1 MHSSTTNDP
10 YSMVK
15 AMAATIAAST
25 FYARPAVFLNSQWCV
40 MINGHFGLTMQW
52 FEDEQSAEDCKLRM
66 NTYAMLAA
74 LGSKSGRAKEA
85 KLLSAAAVAMS
96 HLLSALEKDE
106 EAHVIQGHIEAVN
119 EADAKFVAFTTG
131 GR

>member
-1 MHSSTTNDP
+1 MASADKKDP

-40 MINGHFGLTMQW
+40 MINGHFGFTIQW

-66 NTYAMLAA
+66 NSYAMLAA
-74 LGSKSGRAKEA
+74 LGSKSGRSKDA
-85 KLLSAAAVAMS
+85 KLLSAASAAMS
-96 HLLSALEKDE
+96 HLLSAFKKGESNQ
-106 EAHVIQGHIEAVN
+106 VILRLIDAVN
-119 EADAKFVAFTTG
+119 EADDQFVAYTTG
-131 GR
+131 EK